1 MDGVF
6 QSEKFVHIAAP
17 GGAPVPGW
25 TSESTMGAVSGTSQ
39 AAAYAA
45 GVAASMLSQYSDLYR
60 EPGQLKYRLQMCSYP
75 LPAATPAKVVNPQR
89 QWLSAGVIDP
99 TICLLDPSKTWVKNK
114 NGDWNSYDIKG
125 WTEETLFFRGRKKIA
140 LNNDDVLRMV
150 RTGEYV
156 ISNTSLA
163 LYINRKDG
171 DGSVYEPEGGLGQV
185 ALVPAGTHSA
195 QAGVVLCDGTKLFL
209 SAMDDIIVATE
220 RGGCPTN

>member
-45 GVAASMLSQYSDLYR
+45 GVAASMLSQYPELYR

-75 LPAATPAKVVNPQR
+75 LPAATPAMLVNPQR
-89 QWLSAGVIDP
+89 QWLSSGVIDP

-114 NGDWNSYDIKG
+114 NGEWNSYDIRG
-125 WTEETLFFRGRKKIA
+125 WTEETLFLRGRRKIA
-140 LNNDDVLRMV
+140 LLNDDVMRMI
-150 RTGEYV
+150 RTSEFIV
-156 ISNTSLA
+156 PNTSLA
-163 LYINRKDG
+163 LFINRKDG

-185 ALVPAGTHSA
+185 GLVSAGTHSP
-195 QAGVVLCDGTKLFL
+195 QAGVILCDGTKLLL
-209 SAMDDIIVATE
+209 SDIDDIIVATE
-220 RGGCPTN
+220 RHGCPAN